1 MGLFDSAWLDAP
13 PADPLLVDF
22 EPASPAIRVEP
33 PPRVQE
39 PDYELR
45 PDGRKPAGRGAQKAP
60 PLSPGPET
68 ARPPW
73 RGGAMTVIDEPLSY
87 FDIHGVWHD
96 PETDQSS
103 AASPLPTVAAEPCAK
118 CGGPYF
124 WGDVYGGVHCCE
136 CEPIPSRRLATG
148 AAWQVCWSAA
158 GNSWAD
164 WTPQHWNP
172 FAHLEAAEAAALA
185 ARPAEDF

>member
-1 MGLFDSAWLDAP
+1 
-13 PADPLLVDF
+13 
-22 EPASPAIRVEP
+22 
-33 PPRVQE
+33 
-39 PDYELR
+39 
-45 PDGRKPAGRGAQKAP
+45 
-60 PLSPGPET
+60 
-68 ARPPW
+68 
-73 RGGAMTVIDEPLSY
+73 MTVIDEPLSY